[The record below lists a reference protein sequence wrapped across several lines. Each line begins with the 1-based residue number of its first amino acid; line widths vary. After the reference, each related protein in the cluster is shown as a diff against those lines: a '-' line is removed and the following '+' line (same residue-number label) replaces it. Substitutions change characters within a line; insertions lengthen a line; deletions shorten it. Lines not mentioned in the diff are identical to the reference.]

1 MASVLLAWE
10 PAQSMHCNETG
21 RTAATIR
28 RGTGTEEWMTA
39 RPPVKE
45 PLCEDHSRKT
55 GSIPAQR
62 PYLTRFINRMARKR
76 KEPNHHALPKYVYI
90 RRGWY
95 VFREHFEGGKLGK
108 DIKLCRDSAPISE
121 VWQKYEAIA
130 RPGAVRKTLDWLMSQ
145 YMGSPQFAQLAPE
158 TRRKYAQNAKQIAN
172 TPMKSGDP
180 FGMVDAEQ
188 ITPGA
193 IRRYMDARKNTDGS
207 PAPVAAN
214 REKAFLS
221 ACYSWAV
228 ERDMLSKNPCKDV
241 KRNTE
246 QARTRYPTPAEY
258 AQIFALAEKHPHIQ
272 CAMEFAYLCRM
283 RLCEVLDMRQSDI
296 TPEGLHIRRRKGSRG
311 NITLWT
317 PRLEAAVKLSRSL
330 PMPQVIPIDPHLI
343 RGFSGD
349 KLTESGFQSTWQ
361 RIMRAAAEQGMER
374 FTFHDLKAGGISD
387 TEGDKQQASGH
398 KSAAMVHVYDR
409 KLARVKPAGE
419 E

>member
-1 MASVLLAWE
+1 
-10 PAQSMHCNETG
+10 
-21 RTAATIR
+21 
-28 RGTGTEEWMTA
+28 
-39 RPPVKE
+39 
-45 PLCEDHSRKT
+45 
-55 GSIPAQR
+55 
-62 PYLTRFINRMARKR
+62 MARKR
-76 KEPNHHALPKYVYI
+76 KEANHHALPKYVYI

-130 RPGAVRKTLDWLMSQ
+130 RPGTVRKTLDWLMAQ
-145 YMGSPQFAQLAPE
+145 YMASPQFAGLAPE
-158 TRRKYAQNAKQIAN
+158 TKRKYTQNAQRIGSTA
-172 TPMKSGDP
+172 MKNGDL
-180 FGMVDAEQ
+180 FGQVDAQ
-188 ITPGA
+188 QVTPGA

-228 ERDMLSKNPCKDV
+228 ERDLLRSNPCKDV

-246 QARTRYPTPAEY
+246 QARTRYVSPAEY
-258 AQIFALAEKHPHIQ
+258 QQVFDLAASYPHVQ
-272 CAMEFAYLCRM
+272 AAMEFAYLCRM

-296 TPEGLHIRRRKGSRG
+296 TTEGLHIRRRKGSRG

-330 PMPQVIPIDPHLI
+330 PMPNKATPINPHLI
-343 RGFSGD
+343 RGFSGE

-361 RIMRAAAEQGMER
+361 RIMRSAAEQGIER